1 MATFRQQPIQQP
13 ERNAMHPEFPTSRTS
28 HAFGLSALTAA
39 ALALSLPAAPVTAQE
54 DMFSVPADF
63 SEMVEARLPAV
74 VGILSTAPVPQAQPG
89 PMPQLPPGMEEFFGM
104 PQQPQPRGPLQSQG
118 SGFVISEDGLV
129 VTNNHVIA
137 GAERIEVVMEDGER
151 MDAMLVGTDPA
162 TDIAL
167 LQVENAEG
175 LPSVEWGD
183 SEELAIGDW
192 VVAIGNPFGLGGTV
206 TAGIVSARS
215 RDIQSGPYDDF
226 IQTDAAIN
234 RGNSGGPLFDASGD
248 VVGVNTAIF
257 SPTGGNVG
265 IGFAVPSEVA
275 QRIVADLREDG
286 EVERGWLGVQIQPID
301 EGLARALGL
310 DEARGVLVA
319 DVTTGG
325 PADEAGLEPGDVIV
339 SVAAEEVDEPRALT
353 FAVAELPVGEPADI
367 AYLRDGTREQAEVV
381 IGERPDMRRASA
393 MPADEGAEPTDGPR
407 IGVAV
412 APLTPEIR
420 AQLGVPNDVDGLVVQ
435 SVEPGSPAA
444 QAGLRGGDVI
454 LEAAGEPVED
464 VDALRDAVASA
475 AEDGGSMLLRIFRQG
490 SFAFLNVT
498 LGEGE
503 SASN

>member
-367 AYLRDGTREQAEVV
+367 AYLRDGTREEAEVV
-381 IGERPDMRRASA
+381 IGERPDMRRVSA